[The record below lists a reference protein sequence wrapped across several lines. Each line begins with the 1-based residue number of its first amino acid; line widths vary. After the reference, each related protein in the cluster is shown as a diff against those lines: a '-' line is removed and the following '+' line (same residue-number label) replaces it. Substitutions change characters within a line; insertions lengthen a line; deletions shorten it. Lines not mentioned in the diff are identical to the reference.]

1 MSSGSPQESY
11 RSLRFVAD
19 GTTTTYTIPFSYL
32 SPDDITV
39 TINGE
44 PTGDY
49 WLPSQGQLTFNSP
62 PPKGKVVVIARSTP
76 TTRLVD
82 FTNTSMLNAGI
93 LDLDSNQLMY
103 LIQEAL
109 DSVKSLLGLSFD
121 DTDSFDAR
129 GYRIKNLGD
138 PIGPKDAVTKDFA
151 DAILDQAEALVALAR
166 EAERNAKA
174 HEVSA
179 GEHASEA
186 KAQAD
191 RAESEADRAKH
202 EADNAK
208 YEADNARDVLNQA
221 LLSIEEA
228 ERALAEIRRVI
239 DDFSFIVDGGT
250 FITNFDGGR
259 FVRGDEIVLSGG
271 IFVRGDELILN
282 AGTFDP
288 LEGVIPNSTN
298 Y

>member
-19 GTTTTYTIPFSYL
+19 GTTTTYPIPFSYL

-82 FTNTSMLNAGI
+82 FTNTSMLNERI

-103 LIQEAL
+103 LVQEAL
-109 DSVKSLLGLSFD
+109 DSVKSLLGLSLD

-166 EAERNAKA
+166 EAESNAKA

-186 KAQAD
+186 EAQAD
-191 RAESEADRAKH
+191 RAESEAN
-202 EADNAK
+202 NAK
-208 YEADNARDVLNQA
+208 YEADNARDAVNQA
-221 LLSIEEA
+221 VSGIKEA
-228 ERALAEIRRVI
+228 ERTLAELRRVI
-239 DDFSFIVDGGT
+239 DDFSFMIDGGT
-250 FITNFDGGR
+250 FIPNFDGGR
-259 FVRGDEIVLSGG
+259 FFRGDERVISGS
-271 IFVRGDELILN
+271 IFVRGDEPGLN
-282 AGTFDP
+282 AGTFNT
-288 LEGVIPNSTN
+288 LEGVIPNSTTN
-298 Y
+298 D